1 MILLSWIILL
11 IKLEYMRKMRS
22 DQSLIETYL
31 KIINY
36 RKYFEIMNLDET
48 ICSQYVFIIEA
59 MNV

>member
-1 MILLSWIILL
+1 M